1 MTIKY
6 FGFQELADAEQ
17 ILSKFCKEMSKDG
30 KDGKDGKDDISAMAS
45 FLD

>member
-30 KDGKDGKDDISAMAS
+30 KDGKDDISAMAS